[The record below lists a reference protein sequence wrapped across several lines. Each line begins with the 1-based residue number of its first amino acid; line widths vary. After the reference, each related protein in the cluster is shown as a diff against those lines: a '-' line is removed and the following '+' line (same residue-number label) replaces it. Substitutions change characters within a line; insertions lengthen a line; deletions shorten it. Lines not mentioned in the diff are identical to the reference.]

1 MSDTA
6 SLPRP
11 RRRPPDRALPPPASC
26 LREYIGQQKV
36 KANLEIS
43 IAAARKR
50 NETLDHVLLFGPPGL
65 GKTTLANIIANE
77 MDANMRSTSGPALEK
92 PGDLVAIVTNLEKGD
107 TLFIDEIHRLPA
119 PVEEVLYSAMEDF
132 YIDVVIGQ
140 GPAARTLK
148 VELPHF
154 TLIGAT
160 TRAGLLTAPL
170 RARFGIV
177 HRLDFYDVES
187 LDDHRPP
194 LRRHPRHPH
203 HARRLRS
210 RSRAARAA
218 RRASPTACCAACAT
232 SPRCKHEGKIDVAI
246 AREALEMLEVDE
258 FGLDEIDRKLL
269 TTIIERFSG
278 GPVGVDALASSIA
291 EDRGT
296 IEDLY
301 EPYLIQIG
309 FLQRTPRGRVASSSP
324 TTTSATRWA
333 PRCRSCFSD
342 STFHASRS
350 YRRYES
356 RCCVACRHPPPLT
369 NRLFVLD
376 GRRATRAPWWLW
388 RWRAS
393 AQQRGADAGG
403 GRAAPS
409 LPPIGGAIRKS
420 RRQ

>member
-1 MSDTA
+1 MPDDRILNA
-6 SLPRP
+6 QPEPDDLQAELSLRP
-11 RRRPPDRALPPPASC
+11 KY
-26 LREYIGQQKV
+26 LREYIGQNKV

-43 IAAARKR
+43 ITAARNR
-50 NETLDHVLLFGPPGL
+50 NEPLDHVLLFGPPGL

-77 MDANMRSTSGPALEK
+77 MDANLRQTSGPALEK
-92 PGDLVAIVTNLEKGD
+92 PGDLVAIITNLEAGE

-132 YIDVVIGQ
+132 FVDVVIGQ

-148 VELPHF
+148 VEIPRF

-187 LDDHRPP
+187 LEIIV
-194 LRRHPRHPH
+194 RRSADILGIPITEDGGGEI
-203 HARRLRS
+203 
-210 RSRAARAA
+210 A
-218 RRASPTACCAACAT
+218 RRARGT
-232 SPRCKHEGKIDVAI
+232 PRIANRLLRRVRDFAEVKREGKIDVAI
-246 AREALEMLEVDE
+246 AHDALVMLEVDE

-278 GPVGVDALASSIA
+278 GPVGVGALASSIA

-309 FLQRTPRGRVASSSP
+309 FLQRTPRGRVASKLAYDHLGYAMG
-324 TTTSATRWA
+324 ATR
-333 PRCRSCFSD
+333 RQSD
-342 STFHASRS
+342 F
-350 YRRYES
+350 
-356 RCCVACRHPPPLT
+356 
-369 NRLFVLD
+369 
-376 GRRATRAPWWLW
+376 
-388 RWRAS
+388 
-393 AQQRGADAGG
+393 
-403 GRAAPS
+403 
-409 LPPIGGAIRKS
+409 
-420 RRQ
+420 